1 MKMTSLAIATLTAV
15 LGLGMLAAPSAQA
28 AGDRDDRRGHHG
40 WDDRGRGHDRHRNRG
55 HDRRDERRERR
66 EWRDD
71 RRHYSAGYREG
82 YRDARHND
90 RRHYAPPRVVYRG
103 HPPHGWARGHDYRRG
118 YRGPVYVVND
128 YNRYDLRHPPRGH
141 HWIRD
146 DRGNY
151 LLVAIATG
159 IIADWLLRN

>member
-1 MKMTSLAIATLTAV
+1 MKMTSLAIATLGAV
-15 LGLGMLAAPSAQA
+15 LALGMAAPDAQA

-40 WDDRGRGHDRHRNRG
+40 WDDRGRGHDR
-55 HDRRDERRERR
+55 DR
-66 EWRDD
+66 RDD

-82 YRDARHND
+82 YRDARRHD
-90 RRHYAPPRVVYRG
+90 RRHDRHHDR

-128 YNRYDLRHPPRGH
+128 YHRYDLRRPPRGH
-141 HWIRD
+141 HWVRD

-151 LLVAIATG
+151 LLVAVATG
-159 IIADWLLRN
+159 IIADLLLHH

>member
-1 MKMTSLAIATLTAV
+1 MKMTSLAIATLGAV
-15 LGLGMLAAPSAQA
+15 LALGMAAPDAQA

-40 WDDRGRGHDRHRNRG
+40 WDDRGRGHDRNR
-55 HDRRDERRERR
+55 
-66 EWRDD
+66 RDD

-82 YRDARHND
+82 YRDARRHD
-90 RRHYAPPRVVYRG
+90 R

-128 YNRYDLRHPPRGH
+128 YHRYDLRRPPRGH
-141 HWIRD
+141 HWVRD

-151 LLVAIATG
+151 LLVAVATG
-159 IIADWLLRN
+159 IIADLLLHH

>member
-1 MKMTSLAIATLTAV
+1 MKMTILAVATLGAV
-15 LGLGMLAAPSAQA
+15 LALGMAAPAAQA
-28 AGDRDDRRGHHG
+28 AGDRDDDRGRHG
-40 WDDRGRGHDRHRNRG
+40 WHDRGRGHDRDH
-55 HDRRDERRERR
+55 RRDDRR

-71 RRHYSAGYREG
+71 RRHYRNGYREG
-82 YRDARHND
+82 YRDARRSN
-90 RRHYAPPRVVYRG
+90 HYAPPRGYYG

-118 YRGPVYVVND
+118 YRGPVYVVHD
-128 YNRYDLRHPPRGH
+128 YGRYDLRRPPRGH

-151 LLVAIATG
+151 LLVAIASG

>member
-1 MKMTSLAIATLTAV
+1 MKMTSLVIATLGAV
-15 LGLGMLAAPSAQA
+15 LALGMAAPDAQA

-40 WDDRGRGHDRHRNRG
+40 WDDRGRGHDR
-55 HDRRDERRERR
+55 DR
-66 EWRDD
+66 RDD

-82 YRDARHND
+82 YRDARRHD
-90 RRHYAPPRVVYRG
+90 RRHDR

-128 YNRYDLRHPPRGH
+128 YHRYDLRRPPRGH
-141 HWIRD
+141 HWVRD

-151 LLVAIATG
+151 LLVAVATG
-159 IIADWLLRN
+159 IIADLLLHH